1 MRDTIHVSLETN
13 EVYVLNEYGQRI
25 IYAEA
30 MSDMAEL
37 EEELVKIGSYYI
49 NRYEYVIQNAEI
61 MGLTQDN
68 TRASSLVDR
77 PQIALDLLEKEF
89 EFQRSKIRLIE
100 MYMEVYEHTTDP
112 LECLRVLQM
121 IVDLCVQRPRLNT
134 DASFYCES
142 YMAETEA
149 LREREQFFSEFMLMQ
164 KQVERE
170 ANQNT
175 HGYIETK
182 IRKMQEAVDQYW
194 TLKKQRE
201 KERRVGSNEIIKEG

>member
-30 MSDMAEL
+30 MSDMAAL

-77 PQIALDLLEKEF
+77 PQIALDLLEREF
-89 EFQRSKIRLIE
+89 EF
-100 MYMEVYEHTTDP
+100 
-112 LECLRVLQM
+112 
-121 IVDLCVQRPRLNT
+121 
-134 DASFYCES
+134 
-142 YMAETEA
+142 
-149 LREREQFFSEFMLMQ
+149 
-164 KQVERE
+164 
-170 ANQNT
+170 
-175 HGYIETK
+175 
-182 IRKMQEAVDQYW
+182 
-194 TLKKQRE
+194 
-201 KERRVGSNEIIKEG
+201 

>member
-149 LREREQFFSEFMLMQ
+149 LRER
-164 KQVERE
+164 
-170 ANQNT
+170 
-175 HGYIETK
+175 
-182 IRKMQEAVDQYW
+182 
-194 TLKKQRE
+194 
-201 KERRVGSNEIIKEG
+201 